1 MRRAPTDCTNIH
13 PDAPSAVPYSTR
25 VVAQGRSNE
34 YVESELTVQ
43 PTGFTSDRCLKF
55 NRGESH
61 LEVYRA
67 SIRGSVALSRS
78 NGNRIEEYARSKR
91 SRLQWYEQF
100 RRLSLRTIGELVFT
114 GNSNSDVVMMKTTEH
129 GQRGDVAEKLCTP
142 EVWGVFIQ
150 CQVGPDLVIVR
161 SVALQDT
168 TQVRLA
174 EHDDMI
180 ETFTS

>member
-1 MRRAPTDCTNIH
+1 VRRAPTDCTNIH

-25 VVAQGRSNE
+25 VVAQGGTNE

-114 GNSNSDVVMMKTTEH
+114 GNSNSDVVMMKTSDRPATRALY
-129 GQRGDVAEKLCTP
+129 GSRL
-142 EVWGVFIQ
+142 
-150 CQVGPDLVIVR
+150 LR
-161 SVALQDT
+161 SS
-168 TQVRLA
+168 RRRSPPGSLA
-174 EHDDMI
+174 AA
-180 ETFTS
+180 TSIDQ